1 MKLLNKYFLSVFLI
15 LFVLVLAVNS
25 VSAAD
30 NDNLTDINDG
40 NSDLSDAVEIPF
52 DIEKDNIQTVLMD
65 SDDNDLQN
73 FSSNSMN
80 DELSIDKFDSNNS
93 IEVYDEF
100 TDLNGPSLTSVV
112 PEDIVFNGIYH
123 VGPGQQYA
131 TIQAALNQC
140 RNNNGNYQIIIHAG
154 TYTGSGNIGLDIEPN
169 NFFSE
174 NFGYLDI
181 RTANDGDVVLNANKA
196 SNIFTIKSRN
206 VHITGL
212 TFKNAYVLG
221 DDSNRSAGVAIR
233 INSGDVSIDNCSF
246 IDNEAK
252 NVWGGALHIPSRV
265 SNVNITNSLFIN
277 NSADVG
283 GVLRAESNS
292 GNINII
298 NNTFINNTATSHGG
312 VSCVFS
318 THMTFAGC
326 TFINNSAPSSGA
338 IHFHSAGHLV
348 DNCTF
353 INNSANGTGNDG
365 YAGAVGLVYST
376 NGGVTISNSKFFNN
390 SANNYGGAIEV
401 EGGGSNAK
409 IVNCTLE
416 NNTAGYGGAIRIQG
430 SNTLVEN
437 SILINNKATGSSGGA
452 IHVEGTSTQI
462 LNATFINNSAITNGG
477 AISITGNDAIVSNSL
492 IANNT
497 AANGAGVY
505 IQGRK
510 TTISKSSIENN
521 TASNNG
527 AGVYIQGNQATLKDS
542 TIYNNNASVNGGG
555 VYINGNDASISN
567 VNFTLN
573 NAIPDEE
580 KLDDGLGGAI
590 FIAGGNNHIADSN
603 FTYNTA
609 RNGSAIYINPSS
621 PDVNNYIDNCIFT
634 DNQAWSYWL
643 PIFYNNVNKTI
654 ETNLTGGN
662 NILNAIHN
670 NGSNLRIFID
680 GKNPVLGWENS
691 QGGTILYQD
700 NREFNQTIVTL
711 VYDMY
716 GNLVFNETAITD
728 LAGRVSYDI
737 PQDTHSWFIVNM
749 THLEDTY
756 YKEITNIT
764 GININPGLTMSD
776 VTMYE
781 GNATPQTIFLVL
793 TDDDSDLLPKE
804 GPINIY
810 IMINGEK
817 VYIGSGYTDNNAL
830 LIFYESLIFKTLN
843 PGNYTTIAEYK
854 YSYWDETTHTI
865 IDKTFSTKANLEV
878 LPYLWSINKTI
889 AYVNGITYTEDMIIH
904 VNDIITFNIT
914 VSNNIKDDLTGLKL
928 IDLDT
933 DGLSYISTTGSTWN
947 YEGNNVWS
955 LDNLIGFGN
964 SSLLVNFKVL
974 SLGNL
979 NNTVK
984 GSILNG
990 LRSKSANVTFTVNK
1004 YLTNLAVSNH
1014 TVLPGTDVTVTITVT
1029 GELDNINGVATV
1041 TINGAAI
1048 PNVIITN
1055 GVGTFNFNVPDSDVN
1070 GTLYDIYAEFID
1082 ETGMSASSNGNGWIK
1097 VIQYTTSIVVSNVT
1111 VYPGDKV
1118 AVTIEVSTEDG
1129 ALFNGVV
1136 SVVLNDAA
1144 GTAFSVDIVDGVG
1157 SFEYNVPK
1165 ALVEGSHIDISAS
1178 YDGDATYLGSE
1189 ASGWIEVLPV
1199 SFHVDKSVDG
1209 SGFVIGDEVVFVVVV
1224 SNDCDG
1230 ILYDLTVSDVL
1241 PSGVELVEGAS
1252 YGSWIYDGNSWS
1264 YGDLN
1269 PGASA
1274 TLVIP
1279 TRAVSAGEF
1288 TNVVRATVNDGVLS
1302 SEDSVDFGISRLH
1315 TSIVVS
1321 NVTVYPGDK
1330 VAVT

>member
-1 MKLLNKYFLSVFLI
+1 MKFLNKYFLSVFLL

-80 DELSIDKFDSNNS
+80 DELSIDEFDSNNS

-100 TDLNGPSLTSVV
+100 SDLNGPSLTSVV
-112 PEDIVFNGIYH
+112 PDDIVFNGIYH
-123 VGPGQQYA
+123 VGPDKQYT
-131 TIQAALNQC
+131 TIKAALNQC
-140 RNNNGNYQIIIHAG
+140 KNNGNYQIIIHAG
-154 TYTGSGNIGLDIEPN
+154 TYTGSGNIGLDIKPN
-169 NFFSE
+169 LFPR

-181 RTANDGDVVLNANKA
+181 RTANDGDVVLNANRA
-196 SNIFTIKSRN
+196 PNIFTINSRN

-221 DDSNRSAGVAIR
+221 DDSTGFAGVAIR

-252 NVWGGALHIPSRV
+252 NVWGGALYIKSSV

-283 GVLRAESNS
+283 GILRAESDS
-292 GNINII
+292 WNINII

-318 THMTFAGC
+318 THVTFAGC

-338 IHFHSAGHLV
+338 IHFHSAGNLV

-353 INNSANGTGNDG
+353 INNRANGTGDDG

-401 EGGGSNAK
+401 QGGGSNAK

-416 NNTAGYGGAIRIQG
+416 NNSAGYGGAIRIQG

-437 SILINNKATGSSGGA
+437 S
-452 IHVEGTSTQI
+452 
-462 LNATFINNSAITNGG
+462 TFINNSAITNGG
-477 AISITGNDAIVSNSL
+477 AISITGDDTIVSNSI

-497 AANGAGVY
+497 AANGAGVF

-510 TTISKSSIENN
+510 TTISKSLIENN

-527 AGVYIQGNQATLKDS
+527 AGVYIQGNSATIKDS

-590 FIAGGNNHIADSN
+590 FIAGGNNHITDSN

-621 PDVNNYIDNCIFT
+621 PSVKNYIDNCIFT

-643 PIFYNNVNKTI
+643 PIFYNNVTKTI

-662 NILNAIHN
+662 NILNAIYN

-711 VYDMY
+711 VYDRY

-781 GNATPQTIFLVL
+781 GNATPQTIFIVL
-793 TDDDSDLLPKE
+793 TDEDSDLLPKE

-830 LIFYESLIFKTLN
+830 LIFYESLIFKT
-843 PGNYTTIAEYK
+843 
-854 YSYWDETTHTI
+854 
-865 IDKTFSTKANLEV
+865 
-878 LPYLWSINKTI
+878 
-889 AYVNGITYTEDMIIH
+889 
-904 VNDIITFNIT
+904 
-914 VSNNIKDDLTGLKL
+914 
-928 IDLDT
+928 
-933 DGLSYISTTGSTWN
+933 
-947 YEGNNVWS
+947 
-955 LDNLIGFGN
+955 
-964 SSLLVNFKVL
+964 
-974 SLGNL
+974 
-979 NNTVK
+979 
-984 GSILNG
+984 SILVVIQ
-990 LRSKSANVTFTVNK
+990 L
-1004 YLTNLAVSNH
+1004 LQ
-1014 TVLPGTDVTVTITVT
+1014 
-1029 GELDNINGVATV
+1029 NIN
-1041 TINGAAI
+1041 I
-1048 PNVIITN
+1048 
-1055 GVGTFNFNVPDSDVN
+1055 
-1070 GTLYDIYAEFID
+1070 
-1082 ETGMSASSNGNGWIK
+1082 
-1097 VIQYTTSIVVSNVT
+1097 
-1111 VYPGDKV
+1111 
-1118 AVTIEVSTEDG
+1118 
-1129 ALFNGVV
+1129 
-1136 SVVLNDAA
+1136 
-1144 GTAFSVDIVDGVG
+1144 
-1157 SFEYNVPK
+1157 
-1165 ALVEGSHIDISAS
+1165 
-1178 YDGDATYLGSE
+1178 
-1189 ASGWIEVLPV
+1189 
-1199 SFHVDKSVDG
+1199 
-1209 SGFVIGDEVVFVVVV
+1209 VIGMKLL
-1224 SNDCDG
+1224 
-1230 ILYDLTVSDVL
+1230 IQ
-1241 PSGVELVEGAS
+1241 
-1252 YGSWIYDGNSWS
+1252 
-1264 YGDLN
+1264 
-1269 PGASA
+1269 
-1274 TLVIP
+1274 
-1279 TRAVSAGEF
+1279 
-1288 TNVVRATVNDGVLS
+1288 
-1302 SEDSVDFGISRLH
+1302 
-1315 TSIVVS
+1315 
-1321 NVTVYPGDK
+1321 
-1330 VAVT
+1330 